1 MLQTH
6 YFLFADFFFLFT
18 DDFPLPVTV
27 FGGVSGDRL
36 DSSSSLFVF
45 SVATSSSESLCIC
58 TGGLP
63 PSSRITLLYS
73 LLCDR
78 EQSIAPSD
86 AYAEDVS
93 APREADRVLMGDR
106 RSMTSAESR
115 LTFCDGRCGIFGTK
129 SARRVCRV
137 RLPCCVVPPVGVV
150 GVDLPLSG
158 LSFSRLLS
166 LKKKYQNA

>member
-6 YFLFADFFFLFT
+6 FFLDFADFFFLFT
-18 DDFPLPVTV
+18 DDFPLPVTF

-36 DSSSSLFVF
+36 DSSSSLVI

-86 AYAEDVS
+86 AYAEDGS
-93 APREADRVLMGDR
+93 ALREVDRVRMGDR

-115 LTFCDGRCGIFGTK
+115 LTFCDDRCGIFGTK

-137 RLPCCVVPPVGVV
+137 RLPCCVIPLVGVV
-150 GVDLPLSG
+150 GVDLLSVSPCAAG
-158 LSFSRLLS
+158 
-166 LKKKYQNA
+166 